1 MVSIDNVYQKV
12 LAIANKEQRGY
23 ITPQEFNLFAD
34 QAQLDIFEQY
44 FYDINQWTRQHG
56 NDHAYADMLTGLEE
70 KINLFKRYNQMVD
83 VYGDDGL
90 FNIGNFASSDGMVVI
105 AVGADDIVFKL
116 PSITTAF
123 PDLYRLGTV
132 RVDYDTEPKFVEAE
146 QIKLSELQRYGDS
159 PLYRWSKKRP
169 QYTQSTT
176 TGGDSKIKVYPYPA
190 DSTVLNTS
198 GDPLDRVLVSY
209 VRKPTTPNWGYVVV
223 NGYAQYNGAPA
234 ATTDFELHPSEEN
247 NLILKV
253 LQLSGI
259 VMRDANL
266 YQIVSQEEI
275 KDIQQEKQ

>member
-70 KINLFKRYNQMVD
+70 KVNLFKRYDRV
-83 VYGDDGL
+83 VTVTGTHGDANL
-90 FNIGNFASSDGMVVI
+90 
-105 AVGADDIVFKL
+105 
-116 PSITTAF
+116 TTAF
-123 PDLYRLGTV
+123 PDLYKLGMV
-132 RVDYDTEPKFVEAE
+132 RVDYNTEPGFVEAE

-159 PLYRWSKKRP
+159 PLYRRSKKRP
-169 QYTQSTT
+169 QYTHSTFAS
-176 TGGDSKIKVYPYPA
+176 GDQRIKVYPYPA
-190 DSTVLNTS
+190 ASTVLNPAGGS
-198 GDPLDRVLVSY
+198 LDRVLVSY
-209 VRKPTTPNWGYVVV
+209 VRKPTKPDWGYVVV
-223 NGYAQYNGAPA
+223 NDYAQYNAGAS
-234 ATTDFELHPSEEN
+234 TDFELHPSEEN
-247 NLILKV
+247 NLISKV

-259 VMRDANL
+259 VMKDVSL
-266 YQIVSQEEI
+266 YQIASQEET